1 MYKIEKFFIAL
12 GITSIVLVVA
22 FSIYQA
28 TINAMEIKEIKNEI
42 KELIADDLAFKYC
55 FKELGFQ
62 IGFEESEKVAA
73 EKADQMYYEE
83 IWKNTKK
90 TAEQFLKKSGN

>member
-12 GITSIVLVVA
+12 GITPIDLLVA

-42 KELIADDLAFKYC
+42 KELRADNEAFKYC
-55 FKELGFQ
+55 FKELGFK
-62 IGFEESEKVAA
+62 IGFDYIESKQNSEE
-73 EKADQMYYEE
+73 
-83 IWKNTKK
+83 
-90 TAEQFLKKSGN
+90 

>member
-12 GITSIVLVVA
+12 GITSIVLLVA

-42 KELIADDLAFKYC
+42 KELRADDEAFKYC
-55 FKELGFQ
+55 FKELDFV
-62 IGFEESEKVAA
+62 IGFEGTESREEK
-73 EKADQMYYEE
+73 
-83 IWKNTKK
+83 
-90 TAEQFLKKSGN
+90 